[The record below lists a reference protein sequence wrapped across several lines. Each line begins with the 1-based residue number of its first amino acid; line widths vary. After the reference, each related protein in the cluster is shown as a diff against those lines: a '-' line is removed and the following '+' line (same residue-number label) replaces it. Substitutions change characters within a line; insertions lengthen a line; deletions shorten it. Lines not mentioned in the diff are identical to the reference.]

1 MADAAAKSRLA
12 WTRTSAA
19 QNAGGGDPEGAWQQS
34 LDGALW
40 RQLPTILRVAR
51 PFHALTLAAL
61 SVLEAY
67 IVSRSELSSNRCM
80 VHDLS

>member
-12 WTRTSAA
+12 WTRTSTA
-19 QNAGGGDPEGAWQQS
+19 QNAGGSDPEGAWQQS
-34 LDGALW
+34 LDGAL
-40 RQLPTILRVAR
+40 RQQLQTILRVAR

-67 IVSRSELSSNRCM
+67 IVSRSELSISRCM
-80 VHDLS
+80 VHGLS